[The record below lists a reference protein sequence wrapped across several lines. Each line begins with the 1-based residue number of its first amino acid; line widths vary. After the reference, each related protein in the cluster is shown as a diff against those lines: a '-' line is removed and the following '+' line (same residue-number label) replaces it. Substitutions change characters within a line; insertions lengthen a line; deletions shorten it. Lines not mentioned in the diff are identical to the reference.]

1 MDVPPQERA
10 PAIARIRRKQWLI
23 EAEIGEDAVVHSPC
37 KALGILREQPGVVR
51 VGEIAH
57 LHQDGG
63 HSGPSQHI
71 EAGIGPHPPV
81 VQAGGVVQ
89 PDEQLLSQIG
99 GHAVQPIDIGFAA
112 AGGGVGAGVAVEADK
127 VLGAPA
133 IGGVD
138 PGGQTGGVAGSQLLG
153 GGISGEANVEIGVR
167 PQEIGQTDADIVGD
181 ILFPQWCS
189 TKTAKRQPAMTQ

>member
-1 MDVPPQERA
+1 MQT
-10 PAIARIRRKQWLI
+10 
-23 EAEIGEDAVVHSPC
+23 
-37 KALGILREQPGVVR
+37 
-51 VGEIAH
+51 
-57 LHQDGG
+57 
-63 HSGPSQHI
+63 
-71 EAGIGPHPPV
+71 
-81 VQAGGVVQ
+81 
-89 PDEQLLSQIG
+89 DEQLLSQIG

-153 GGISGEANVEIGVR
+153 GGIAGEANVEIGVR

-181 ILFPQWCS
+181 ILFRRPLASAPALGLVGLCPWSIKILIIWYSLSFPCS
-189 TKTAKRQPAMTQ
+189 VRR